1 MSAVRG
7 GVGRVEGL
15 GLRRQSG
22 CPERQPVDFQGN
34 CGVEVSRMGEPHRSA
49 RPRRGG
55 VQEHREGSQA

>member
-1 MSAVRG
+1 M
-7 GVGRVEGL
+7 EGL